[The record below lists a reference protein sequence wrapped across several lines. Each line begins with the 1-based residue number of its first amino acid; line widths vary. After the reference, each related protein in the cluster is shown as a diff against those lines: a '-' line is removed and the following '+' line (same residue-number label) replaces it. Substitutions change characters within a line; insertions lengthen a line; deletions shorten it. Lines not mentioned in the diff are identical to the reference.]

1 MSGLVLGIDPGAKFC
16 GLALVQG
23 RDLVA
28 WEFLERAAGQSIQGW
43 VAECHS
49 GAQLLHYEESERRT
63 GGSLGGQLKLTVA
76 VEAVEPPK
84 TFIDGE
90 RRYRSKSEP
99 LLDTA
104 AVMGGMVVW
113 AATEGFPCV
122 LVAPAGNG
130 SGRREGYPAELWG
143 VREGPAG
150 TGKLNHVRSA
160 YDCALAGRTMLAQA
174 RLSAPP
180 GQSGRTP

>member
-1 MSGLVLGIDPGAKFC
+1 VKTERVPQSLVLGIDPGAKFC
-16 GLALVQG
+16 GLALVWG

-28 WEFLERAAGQSIQGW
+28 WDLLERDGQSVKDW
-43 VAECHS
+43 VEECRAAVH
-49 GAQLLHYEESERRT
+49 LMVYP
-63 GGSLGGQLKLTVA
+63 LGRSYRIGDALGDLAVA

-143 VREGPAG
+143 AREGPAG
-150 TGKLNHVRSA
+150 TGKLGHVRSA

-174 RLSAPP
+174 LLSAPP
-180 GQSGRTP
+180 GQR